1 MPFERLSDA
10 WAAHRPRGR
19 AISLVTKGELQMS
32 LHMVGR
38 RGLVVLVAGMT
49 AALGGGCANN
59 GPSGAGG
66 GITSSSNRTPGMYK
80 APEAETT
87 QLLQFADQVS
97 EALSARINSIP
108 DITDTSKPKVVIA
121 LGNIDNTTRTPSRD
135 FAAIRR
141 RVFTRLVNSN
151 LRQHADIIENLE
163 IMDAQNERFA
173 QPSGPDRL
181 DEGNS
186 GGPARVARWNR
197 DRTYIINGTFSE
209 LLRGDVS
216 TYLFDMTLTQLST
229 GRIEFAE
236 QYDFKQERR

>member
-1 MPFERLSDA
+1 
-10 WAAHRPRGR
+10 
-19 AISLVTKGELQMS
+19 MS
-32 LHMVGR
+32 LLNVGR
-38 RGLVVLVAGMT
+38 RGVIVLLAG
-49 AALGGGCANN
+49 AAAVSSGGCANS
-59 GPSGAGG
+59 GPGGAGG

-97 EALSARINSIP
+97 EALSARINGIS
-108 DITDTSKPKVVIA
+108 DITDPSKPKVVIA
-121 LGNIDNTTRTPSRD
+121 LGNIENTTRTPSRD

-151 LRQHADIIENLE
+151 LRQHADIIED
-163 IMDAQNERFA
+163 ISMMDVQNQRFA
-173 QPSGPDRL
+173 QPTGPDRL
-181 DEGNS
+181 DEGTS
-186 GGPARVARWNR
+186 GGAAQVARWDR
-197 DRTYIINGTFSE
+197 SRTYIINGTFSE

-216 TYLFDMTLTQLST
+216 TYLFDMTLTQLSS